1 MPRGM
6 WIGCLAVVL
15 PLFAVDTC
23 RAGLVV
29 SIVNTTVAQGGT
41 RSVEVGDRLTGM
53 PLAFTSHR
61 SGCKPV

>member
-1 MPRGM
+1 MPRGV

-15 PLFAVDTC
+15 SVLAVGPC

-41 RSVEVGDRLTGM
+41 GSVEVDITNTGHV
-53 PLAFTSHR
+53 LR
-61 SGCKPV
+61 SNQ